1 LLRLLASR
9 ELLLHI
15 EVQLEEL
22 VHLELQ
28 LFDLA
33 IESVIS
39 IELLMLFAI
48 KLFRVL
54 KLAKQRLMFLVKLF
68 TVGLE
73 LRIQFV
79 QLLLD

>member
-1 LLRLLASR
+1 
-9 ELLLHI
+9 
-15 EVQLEEL
+15 
-22 VHLELQ
+22 
-28 LFDLA
+28 
-33 IESVIS
+33 
-39 IELLMLFAI
+39 MLFAI

>member
-1 LLRLLASR
+1 
-9 ELLLHI
+9 
-15 EVQLEEL
+15 VQLEEL

-54 KLAKQRLMFLVKLF
+54 KIAKQRLMFFVKLF